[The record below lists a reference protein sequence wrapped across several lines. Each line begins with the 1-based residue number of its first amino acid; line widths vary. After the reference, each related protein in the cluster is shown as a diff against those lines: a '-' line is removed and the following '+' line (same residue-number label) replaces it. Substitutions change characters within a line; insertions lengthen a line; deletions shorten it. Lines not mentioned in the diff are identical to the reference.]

1 MERQVA
7 RAPPRPPPPPGA
19 PAPATLPRG
28 PRGRARP
35 GQRGAEPRGGPARPA
50 GRRGCAASSC
60 PASFLRVFSVPVG
73 CCRPVTTVSESYIIK
88 MLTEWRELEAVRA
101 GEFLFTFSGRGNLR
115 CFVPLGLRVVWT
127 VTGKSAV
134 SETVKGDDSSCL
146 NQNSPELTVKTKM
159 CLTMTHHDST

>member
-1 MERQVA
+1 MQNGEASSA
-7 RAPPRPPPPPGA
+7 RAAAAARGSGPSNPSQRPSRPRSA
-19 PAPATLPRG
+19 RAARG
-28 PRGRARP
+28 GTAGRP
-35 GQRGAEPRGGPARPA
+35 GPA

-73 CCRPVTTVSESYIIK
+73 CCRPVTKVSESYIIK

-127 VTGKSAV
+127 VTGRSAV

-146 NQNSPELTVKTKM
+146 DQNSPELTVKTKM
-159 CLTMTHHDST
+159 CPTMTHHDST